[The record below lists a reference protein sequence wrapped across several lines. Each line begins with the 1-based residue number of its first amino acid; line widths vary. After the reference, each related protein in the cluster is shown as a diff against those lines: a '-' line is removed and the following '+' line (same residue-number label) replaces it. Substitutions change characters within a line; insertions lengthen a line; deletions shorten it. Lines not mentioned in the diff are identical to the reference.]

1 MEIVGRLATGVA
13 HEVKNPLA
21 IIRLGIDY
29 LSDHLPA
36 DDRSA
41 LVMADI
47 RDSVGRAD
55 NVIKELLDFSRA
67 KPLNRV
73 AVRADSIVENAAR
86 LMRHELTRQNIEIV
100 SRYDPSAGL
109 ILADSDRMVQV
120 FINLLTNAAQA
131 IGQDGRIEIVVR
143 SLVVSE
149 HELALLDRDFFAL
162 GDEAIVVEIA
172 DNGPGIPNENLG
184 KLFEPFFTT
193 KPLGAGTGIGL
204 AVSRSI
210 VTTHEAAISLVNRS
224 KGGALATVTFRPY
237 SAPRNWLN
245 SCRRSSIDETAHPDR
260 G

>member
-1 MEIVGRLATGVA
+1 MLGTLQDITERKLAEARLQQEHGMRRKAEQELFDAHMLLAEAERMEIVGRLATGVA

-29 LSDHLPA
+29 LSDHPPA

-143 SLVVSE
+143 SLVVGE

-184 KLFEPFFTT
+184 KLFEQ
-193 KPLGAGTGIGL
+193 IG
-204 AVSRSI
+204 R
-210 VTTHEAAISLVNRS
+210 
-224 KGGALATVTFRPY
+224 
-237 SAPRNWLN
+237 
-245 SCRRSSIDETAHPDR
+245 AHV
-260 G
+260 